1 EELVKTVIE
10 ESGVADVRADSKTHN
25 YLFVRVQEDGSV
37 TVNVRSF
44 LRYGRVAAAIVMP
57 YIPGRKAEELA
68 EVIAPTLFRVEVTV
82 KDPTK
87 AAELRSVAEK
97 LYREGKAEVRKKG
110 GRLNLEARLT
120 PQQTLIP
127 TEATYRFK
135 KEMDEFKQRGE
146 RRELMGE
153 REMVGWSLLK
163 VLDGFD
169 VKPALY
175 SVVVENVENWREEVV
190 RVVLVPDRRDLLVRA
205 RLRRLKRWS

>member
-1 EELVKTVIE
+1 
-10 ESGVADVRADSKTHN
+10 
-25 YLFVRVQEDGSV
+25 
-37 TVNVRSF
+37 
-44 LRYGRVAAAIVMP
+44 M
-57 YIPGRKAEELA
+57 
-68 EVIAPTLFRVEVTV
+68 EVTV